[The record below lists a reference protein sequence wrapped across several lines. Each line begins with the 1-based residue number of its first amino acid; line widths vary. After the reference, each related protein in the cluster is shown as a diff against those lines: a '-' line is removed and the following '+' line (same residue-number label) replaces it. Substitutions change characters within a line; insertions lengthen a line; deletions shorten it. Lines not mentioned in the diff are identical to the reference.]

1 VIMITKIK
9 QKVRSFECRERFGE
23 FFVLEDKG
31 YQDIDGN
38 WEKNY
43 DVIAYCRTEANA
55 QLVIK
60 GITKVI
66 DEETKQ
72 EG

>member
-1 VIMITKIK
+1 MTTKIK
-9 QKVRSFECRERFGE
+9 HKVRSFEYRERFGE

-38 WEKNY
+38 WEKNF
-43 DVIAYCRTEANA
+43 DVIAYCRSEANA

-66 DEETKQ
+66 DEESKQ

>member
-1 VIMITKIK
+1 MTTKTS
-9 QKVRSFECRERFGE
+9 RSFEYRERFGE
-23 FFVLEDKG
+23 FFILEDKG
-31 YQDIDGN
+31 YRDIDGN

-43 DVIAYCRTEANA
+43 DVIAYCPTEANA

-66 DEETKQ
+66 DEESKQ